1 MNGAVNRPPVGGG
14 RKIALPVRCVNKV
27 SKLQLEKDLMGR
39 RGGMALFAPQSAQES
54 PIKRTELAAFSV
66 MRSIGVSGIA
76 SAIRSTSAIAKNVAS
91 QLVLDDC
98 NIPFGFSLPPKSPDL
113 NPPQTRLL
121 GPFQCT
127 APRSDRSW
135 LPRWWLVFVCGRSLG
150 RVPHRIKPDMPLK
163 LTGGGPLPRKTGR
176 GWKGD

>member
-1 MNGAVNRPPVGGG
+1 
-14 RKIALPVRCVNKV
+14 
-27 SKLQLEKDLMGR
+27 
-39 RGGMALFAPQSAQES
+39 MALFAPQSAQES

-98 NIPFGFSLPPKSPDL
+98 NIPFGFSLPPKSPDF

-127 APRSDRSW
+127 APRSARSF
-135 LPRWWLVFVCGRSLG
+135 LLRGWLVFVCGRF
-150 RVPHRIKPDMPLK
+150 PL
-163 LTGGGPLPRKTGR
+163 TESP
-176 GWKGD
+176 